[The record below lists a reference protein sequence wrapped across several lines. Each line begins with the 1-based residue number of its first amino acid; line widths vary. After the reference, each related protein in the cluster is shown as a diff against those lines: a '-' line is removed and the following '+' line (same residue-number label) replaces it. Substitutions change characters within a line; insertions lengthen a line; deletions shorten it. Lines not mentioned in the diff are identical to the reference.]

1 MGLMTGSGPLSR
13 DPAGRFNFEAPAA
26 GWAVYLEPSPK
37 RVRVIVAGETI
48 ADSTAAMLLSESG
61 AQPVYYFPPSDVRA
75 DVLEP
80 TDHHTHCPKK
90 GEASYYSIRVG
101 ETELENAA
109 WYYPEPLPDAPPQLR
124 GLIAFYFKRMDGWLE
139 EDEPLMGHPRDP
151 YHRIDTIP
159 SSRLVRVSLDGEVLA
174 ESRRAV
180 ALFESNLITRWYLPR
195 DDVSAELVDSDS
207 HTICP
212 YKGVASYYSVGDER
226 DVAWYYP
233 DPLPE
238 AQRIRDLVCFYDE
251 RVSIEVSI

>member
-13 DPAGRFNFEAPAA
+13 DPAGRFNFEVPAA

-159 SSRLVRVSLDGEVLA
+159 SSRLVRFRWTA
-174 ESRRAV
+174 RCWPRAGGR
-180 ALFESNLITRWYLPR
+180 SPC
-195 DDVSAELVDSDS
+195 SSPS
-207 HTICP
+207 
-212 YKGVASYYSVGDER
+212 
-226 DVAWYYP
+226 
-233 DPLPE
+233 
-238 AQRIRDLVCFYDE
+238 
-251 RVSIEVSI
+251 